1 MNVTL
6 LRTSFAA
13 LTPRA
18 TELVD
23 RFYAILFERYPQVRP
38 LFAHTNFPEQ
48 KKHLVQALALV
59 VANLEKGDF
68 LKSTLGGLGA
78 KHVRYGVRDE
88 HYAAVGEC
96 LLAAMAEIAGTI
108 WTDELRREWTGAY
121 GAVASMMQAGAA
133 ATATTGAAH

>member
-1 MNVTL
+1 MNITL
-6 LRTSFAA
+6 LRTSFQA

-38 LFAHTNFPEQ
+38 MFGRTNMPEQ
-48 KKHLVQALALV
+48 KNHLVQALVLL
-59 VANLEKGDF
+59 VANLEKGDV
-68 LKSTLGGLGA
+68 LKSYLGGLGA

-96 LLAAMAEIAGTI
+96 LLAAMAEIAGPL
-108 WTDELRREWTGAY
+108 WTEELCAEWTATY
-121 GAVASMMQAGAA
+121 GAVASLMQAGAA
-133 ATATTGAAH
+133 APAGAAH